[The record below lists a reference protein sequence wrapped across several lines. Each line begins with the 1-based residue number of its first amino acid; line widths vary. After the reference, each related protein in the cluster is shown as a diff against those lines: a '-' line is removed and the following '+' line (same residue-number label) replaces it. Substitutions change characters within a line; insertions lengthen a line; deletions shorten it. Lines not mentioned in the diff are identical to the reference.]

1 MHVYFYEA
9 GELAMHIIAV
19 GLNYRTAP
27 VEVRERFS
35 FTDSDMPQALQ
46 ELKRTKS
53 VLEGVIL
60 ATCNRT
66 EIYVVVDRLNMC
78 EYYIRSFMEK
88 WFGVPRE
95 EFTSH
100 LYMYEDKQAIDH
112 LFRVA
117 CGLDSMVL
125 GETQI
130 LGQVRSAFLLSQNLN
145 GTGTWF
151 NMLFKQ
157 AITLSKRA
165 HSETAIGEN
174 AVSVSYAAVE
184 LGKRIFGSFNGKR
197 VLILGAGKMSELTAK
212 HLSGGGA
219 EEVLVANRTFGR
231 AQELASKFDGVPCT
245 MQEAFQRLKDIDIL
259 ISSTGS
265 EGYVITASQ
274 VANSMKMRPDRPLFM
289 IDIAVPRDID
299 PSIGDLENV
308 FLYDIDDLEGIVESN
323 MEMRRTESIKIEVMI
338 EEELKLF
345 DEWIETLG
353 VKPVIRALQEKSSS
367 IHESTMDSLFNKLP
381 ELDERQRKIIRRLT
395 KSIVNQ
401 MMHDPINRVKEM
413 AGEKGGAEALK
424 TFTQIF
430 ALEEQLDALTDV
442 DCEKDASQEVQD
454 VQENI
459 LSLLDKAPLS
469 LVSG

>member
-1 MHVYFYEA
+1 
-9 GELAMHIIAV
+9 MHIVAV

-46 ELKRTKS
+46 ELKHTKS

-66 EIYVVVDRLNMC
+66 EIYVVVDRLHMC
-78 EYYIRSFMEK
+78 GYYIRSFMEK

-112 LFRVA
+112 LFRVT

-130 LGQVRSAFLLSQNLN
+130 LGQVRSSFLLSQSQQ

-151 NMLFKQ
+151 NKLFKQ

-184 LGKRIFGSFNGKR
+184 LGKSIFGSFSGKR

-212 HLSGGGA
+212 HLSGAGA
-219 EEVLVANRTFGR
+219 QELLVANRTFGR
-231 AQELASKFDGVPCT
+231 AQELASKFNGTPCT
-245 MQEAFQRLKDIDIL
+245 LQEAYQRIQDVDIL

-265 EGYVITASQ
+265 EGYVVTASQ
-274 VANSMKMRPDRPLFM
+274 VANSMKQRPDQPLFI

-299 PSIGDLENV
+299 PSISELQNV
-308 FLYDIDDLEGIVESN
+308 FLYDIDDLEGIVEN
-323 MEMRRTESIKIEVMI
+323 NLELRRAESIKIETMI
-338 EEELKLF
+338 AQEMELFEE
-345 DEWIETLG
+345 WVETLG
-353 VKPVIRALQEKSSS
+353 VLPVIRALQEKSSS
-367 IHESTMDSLFNKLP
+367 IHESTVESLFNKLP
-381 ELDERQRKIIRRLT
+381 ELDERQRKVIRRLT

-413 AGEKGGAEALK
+413 AGEKGGAEALEL
-424 TFTQIF
+424 FTQIF
-430 ALEEQLDALTDV
+430 GLEEQLHA
-442 DCEKDASQEVQD
+442 ASDSEQENVASLESQD
-454 VQENI
+454 VREEEGSPHDNTPS
-459 LSLLDKAPLS
+459 SLIS
-469 LVSG
+469 VSV